1 MRTAPARSAVVF
13 TNLYLRKSIMLESNF
28 LAVNNDVKLLIAD
41 AKALFSAA
49 AALSG
54 EKAEEMR
61 NRGMQLLDSALV
73 KGQSVQVTALARSKE
88 IAVSADSYVKLNPW
102 RIVAAAAG
110 LGLLSGVILGRKES

>member
-1 MRTAPARSAVVF
+1 
-13 TNLYLRKSIMLESNF
+13 MLESNL

-41 AKALFSAA
+41 AQALFLAA

-61 NRGMQLLDSALV
+61 NRGMQLLDSALG
-73 KGQSVQVTALARSKE
+73 KGQSVQATALAKGKE

-102 RIVAAAAG
+102 RMVAAAAG
-110 LGLLSGVILGRKES
+110 VGLLSGVILGRKES